1 MYRIWEVNRNHWSKA
16 SWKPYECSLFHIQQ
30 VKCSSP
36 AYWHVH
42 NHNRNLDGTFP
53 RLRQDPSDSHTVNLD
68 HLSTSTLFAL
78 WAWTWCFVFRRSH
91 DRLDRHIDP
100 SPVGPLVHTP
110 FASDDRSVRAPSHCV
125 RQVNRVSL
133 VLLFFRIASIL
144 EDPKDLWVA
153 DETTLCGN
161 ILSGLGGLVL
171 SLIYFAF
178 ALEYSVFWGLFW
190 IPELC
195 IIYKTLGWDSG
206 NNPNQINSTP
216 SGHLYCWRSI
226 TGALIIN

>member
-1 MYRIWEVNRNHWSKA
+1 MNVAYSISSRWNALPLLIDMFTITIETWTAHSHVSVKIRQTPTPWIWTTLA
-16 SWKPYECSLFHIQQ
+16 PQPFSL
-30 VKCSSP
+30 CEP
-36 AYWHVH
+36 EP
-42 NHNRNLDGTFP
+42 G
-53 RLRQDPSDSHTVNLD
+53 
-68 HLSTSTLFAL
+68 AL
-78 WAWTWCFVFRRSH
+78 CFVVPMTAWIATLTLH
-91 DRLDRHIDP
+91 L
-100 SPVGPLVHTP
+100 LVHTP
-110 FASDDRSVRAPSHCV
+110 FASDDRSVCAPSHCV